1 MATSFFG
8 LVRLMISGGDNEE
21 EEQTPAMR
29 CSNQVDEKKISRWE
43 FIDEEPLEIGYS
55 AIPANTEPTTT
66 ETPSASFGTNTT
78 ASADTERT
86 DREAESKKKVNR
98 KKKSKRKRRANSVNS
113 MEESKKGVK
122 WGSVEVVNFTRD
134 LVKIHL
140 FPSFLC

>member
-55 AIPANTEPTTT
+55 ANTEPTTT